1 MSIEKIQSGCV
12 PVRCWGSFVSWK
24 ESLTTLI
31 LVRHGESEWNRAG
44 RIQGQIN
51 SPLTDLGIN
60 QAKAI
65 REYLSGILL
74 NQQLEIYTSPL
85 DRALQT
91 AEIIAQGI
99 EYPSRKIIIEERLND
114 FNVGEISGTFGWDK
128 VAEIF
133 PEQAQLRLQDPMR
146 FHPSGGES
154 GAEFEARLRSLLEDL
169 KDDGTLKLMV
179 SHGIVNKFIRGI
191 LKNLS
196 GKEMVELGESQNTIY
211 RLEEGEETEIKI
223 PPTIRG
229 KN

>member
-1 MSIEKIQSGCV
+1 
-12 PVRCWGSFVSWK
+12 
-24 ESLTTLI
+24 LTTLI

-146 FHPSGGES
+146 FHPSIGES

-169 KDDGTLKLMV
+169 MDDGTLKLMV

>member
-1 MSIEKIQSGCV
+1 MA
-12 PVRCWGSFVSWK
+12 
-24 ESLTTLI
+24 TLI
-31 LVRHGESEWNRAG
+31 LIRHGESEWNRAG
-44 RIQGQIN
+44 RIQGQVN

-65 REYLSGILL
+65 RDYLSGILI
-74 NQQLEIYTSPL
+74 NQELEIYTSPL

-91 AEIIAQGI
+91 ADIIAQGI
-99 EYPSRKIIIEERLND
+99 DYPSRKIIIEERLND
-114 FNVGEISGTFGWDK
+114 FNLGEISGTFGWDK

-133 PEQAQLRLQDPMR
+133 PEQAQLKLQDPMR

-169 KDDGTLKLMV
+169 MDDGTLKLIV

-211 RLEEGEETEIKI
+211 RLEQGEEIEIKI
-223 PPTIRG
+223 PPAIRE

>member
-1 MSIEKIQSGCV
+1 M
-12 PVRCWGSFVSWK
+12 
-24 ESLTTLI
+24 TTLI

-44 RIQGQIN
+44 RIQGQVN
-51 SPLTDLGIN
+51 SPLTDLGID

-65 REYLSGILL
+65 RDHLSGILL
-74 NQQLEIYTSPL
+74 NQELEIYTSPL
-85 DRALQT
+85 DRAIQT

-99 EYPSRKIIIEERLND
+99 DHPSSKIIIEERLND
-114 FNVGEISGTFGWDK
+114 FSLGEISGTFGWDK

-133 PEQAQLRLQDPMR
+133 PKQAQLRLQDPMR

-169 KDDGTLKLMV
+169 MDESSLKLMV

-191 LKNLS
+191 LKNIS
-196 GKEMVELGESQNTIY
+196 GKEMVQLGESQNTIY

-223 PPTIRG
+223 LPSNRG

>member
-1 MSIEKIQSGCV
+1 
-12 PVRCWGSFVSWK
+12 
-24 ESLTTLI
+24 LTTLI

-44 RIQGQIN
+44 RIQGQVN

-60 QAKAI
+60 QAKAT
-65 REYLSGILL
+65 RDYLSGILL

-99 EYPSRKIIIEERLND
+99 DYPSRKIIIEERLND
-114 FNVGEISGTFGWDK
+114 FNLGEISGTFGWDK

>member
-1 MSIEKIQSGCV
+1 M
-12 PVRCWGSFVSWK
+12 
-24 ESLTTLI
+24 TTLI

-44 RIQGQIN
+44 RIQGQVN

-60 QAKAI
+60 QAEAI
-65 REYLSGILL
+65 RDYLSGIVL

-99 EYPSRKIIIEERLND
+99 DYPSRKIIIEERLND
-114 FNVGEISGTFGWDK
+114 FNLGEISGTFGWDK

-169 KDDGTLKLMV
+169 MDDGTLKLMV

-211 RLEEGEETEIKI
+211 RLEQGEETEIKI
-223 PPTIRG
+223 PPTIRE

>member
-1 MSIEKIQSGCV
+1 M
-12 PVRCWGSFVSWK
+12 
-24 ESLTTLI
+24 TTLI

-60 QAKAI
+60 QAKAT
-65 REYLSGILL
+65 RDYLSGILL

>member
-1 MSIEKIQSGCV
+1 M
-12 PVRCWGSFVSWK
+12 
-24 ESLTTLI
+24 TTLI

-44 RIQGQIN
+44 RIQGQVN

-60 QAKAI
+60 QAKAT
-65 REYLSGILL
+65 RDYLSGILL

-99 EYPSRKIIIEERLND
+99 DYPSRKIIIEERLND

-169 KDDGTLKLMV
+169 MDDGTLKLMV

-211 RLEEGEETEIKI
+211 RLEQGEETEIKI
-223 PPTIRG
+223 LPSNREEY
-229 KN
+229 

>member
-1 MSIEKIQSGCV
+1 M
-12 PVRCWGSFVSWK
+12 
-24 ESLTTLI
+24 TTLI

-44 RIQGQIN
+44 RIQGQVN

-65 REYLSGILL
+65 RDHLSEILL

-99 EYPSRKIIIEERLND
+99 DYPSRKIIIEERLND
-114 FNVGEISGTFGWDK
+114 FNLGEISGTFGWDK

-169 KDDGTLKLMV
+169 MDDGTLKLMV

-196 GKEMVELGESQNTIY
+196 GKEMVKLGESQNTIF
-211 RLEEGEETEIKI
+211 RLEQGEETEIKI
-223 PPTIRG
+223 PPTIRE

>member
-1 MSIEKIQSGCV
+1 M
-12 PVRCWGSFVSWK
+12 
-24 ESLTTLI
+24 TTLI

-44 RIQGQIN
+44 RIQGQVN

-65 REYLSGILL
+65 RDYLSGILL

-99 EYPSRKIIIEERLND
+99 DYPSRKIIIEERLND
-114 FNVGEISGTFGWDK
+114 FNLGEISGTFGWDK

-169 KDDGTLKLMV
+169 MDDGTLKLMV

-211 RLEEGEETEIKI
+211 RLEQGEETEIKI
-223 PPTIRG
+223 LPSNREE
-229 KN
+229 N

>member
-1 MSIEKIQSGCV
+1 MK
-12 PVRCWGSFVSWK
+12 
-24 ESLTTLI
+24 TLM

-44 RIQGQIN
+44 RLQGRVN

-65 REYLSGILL
+65 RDHLSVILL
-74 NQQLEIYTSPL
+74 NQELEIYTSPL
-85 DRALQT
+85 DRAIQT

-99 EYPSRKIIIEERLND
+99 DHPSSKIIIEERLND
-114 FNVGEISGTFGWDK
+114 FSLGEISGTFGWDK

-133 PEQAQLRLQDPMR
+133 PEQAKLRLQDPMR

-169 KDDGTLKLMV
+169 MDEGSLKLMV

-211 RLEEGEETEIKI
+211 RLEQGEETEIKI
-223 PPTIRG
+223 LPLNIG

>member
-1 MSIEKIQSGCV
+1 M
-12 PVRCWGSFVSWK
+12 
-24 ESLTTLI
+24 TTLI

-44 RIQGQIN
+44 RIQGQVN

-65 REYLSGILL
+65 RDYLSGILI
-74 NQQLEIYTSPL
+74 NQELEIYTSPL

-99 EYPSRKIIIEERLND
+99 DYPSRKIIIEERLND
-114 FNVGEISGTFGWDK
+114 FNLGEISGTFGWDK

-169 KDDGTLKLMV
+169 MDDGTLKLMV

-211 RLEEGEETEIKI
+211 RLEQGEETEIKI
-223 PPTIRG
+223 PPTIRE

>member
-1 MSIEKIQSGCV
+1 
-12 PVRCWGSFVSWK
+12 
-24 ESLTTLI
+24 LTTLI

-44 RIQGQIN
+44 RIQGQVN

-65 REYLSGILL
+65 RDYLSGILL
-74 NQQLEIYTSPL
+74 NQELEIYTSPL
-85 DRALQT
+85 DRAIQT

-99 EYPSRKIIIEERLND
+99 DHPSSKIIIEERLND

-211 RLEEGEETEIKI
+211 RLEQGEETEIKI
-223 PPTIRG
+223 PPTIRE

>member
-1 MSIEKIQSGCV
+1 M
-12 PVRCWGSFVSWK
+12 
-24 ESLTTLI
+24 TTLI
-31 LVRHGESEWNRAG
+31 LVRHGESVWNRAG
-44 RIQGQIN
+44 RIQGQVN
-51 SPLTDLGIN
+51 SPLTDLGID

-65 REYLSGILL
+65 RDHLSGILL
-74 NQQLEIYTSPL
+74 NQELEIYTSPL
-85 DRALQT
+85 DRAIQT

-99 EYPSRKIIIEERLND
+99 DHPSSKIIIEERLND

-169 KDDGTLKLMV
+169 MDDGALKLMV

-196 GKEMVELGESQNTIY
+196 GKEMVQLGESQNTIY

-223 PPTIRG
+223 LPSNRG

>member
-1 MSIEKIQSGCV
+1 M
-12 PVRCWGSFVSWK
+12 
-24 ESLTTLI
+24 TTLI

-44 RIQGQIN
+44 RIQGQVN

-60 QAKAI
+60 QAKAT
-65 REYLSGILL
+65 RDYLSGILL

-169 KDDGTLKLMV
+169 MDDGTLKLMV

-196 GKEMVELGESQNTIY
+196 GKEMVKLGESQNTIF
-211 RLEEGEETEIKI
+211 RLEQGEETEIKI
-223 PPTIRG
+223 PPTIRE
-229 KN
+229 KY

>member
-1 MSIEKIQSGCV
+1 MTS
-12 PVRCWGSFVSWK
+12 
-24 ESLTTLI
+24 LI
-31 LVRHGESEWNRAG
+31 LVRDGECEWNLAG
-44 RIQGQIN
+44 RIQGQVN

-60 QAKAI
+60 QAKAT
-65 REYLSGILL
+65 RDYLSGILL
-74 NQQLEIYTSPL
+74 NHQLEIYTSPL

-99 EYPSRKIIIEERLND
+99 DHPSSKIIIEERLND
-114 FNVGEISGTFGWDK
+114 FNLGEISGTFGWDK

-169 KDDGTLKLMV
+169 MDDGTLKLMV

-211 RLEEGEETEIKI
+211 RLEQGEEMEIKI
-223 PPTIRG
+223 PPTIRE
-229 KN
+229 NN

>member
-1 MSIEKIQSGCV
+1 M
-12 PVRCWGSFVSWK
+12 
-24 ESLTTLI
+24 TTLI

-154 GAEFEARLRSLLEDL
+154 GTEFEARLRSLLEDL
-169 KDDGTLKLMV
+169 MDDGTLKLMV

-211 RLEEGEETEIKI
+211 RLEQGEETEIKI
-223 PPTIRG
+223 LPSNREEY
-229 KN
+229 

>member
-1 MSIEKIQSGCV
+1 M
-12 PVRCWGSFVSWK
+12 
-24 ESLTTLI
+24 TTLI

-44 RIQGQIN
+44 RIQGQVN

-65 REYLSGILL
+65 RDYLSGILL
-74 NQQLEIYTSPL
+74 NQELEIYTSPL

-99 EYPSRKIIIEERLND
+99 DHPSSKIIIEERLND
-114 FNVGEISGTFGWDK
+114 FNLGEISGTFGWDK

-169 KDDGTLKLMV
+169 MDDGTLKLMV

-211 RLEEGEETEIKI
+211 RLEQGEETEIKI
-223 PPTIRG
+223 LPSNREE
-229 KN
+229 N

>member
-1 MSIEKIQSGCV
+1 MI
-12 PVRCWGSFVSWK
+12 
-24 ESLTTLI
+24 TLI

-44 RIQGQIN
+44 RIQGQVN

-65 REYLSGILL
+65 RDYVSGILI
-74 NQQLEIYTSPL
+74 NQQMEIYTSPL
-85 DRALQT
+85 DRAIQT

-99 EYPSRKIIIEERLND
+99 DHPSSKIIIEERLND
-114 FNVGEISGTFGWDK
+114 FSLGEISGTFGWDK

-169 KDDGTLKLMV
+169 MDDGTLKLMV

-196 GKEMVELGESQNTIY
+196 GKEIIDLGESQNTIY
-211 RLEEGEETEIKI
+211 RLEQGEEKEIKI
-223 PPTIRG
+223 PPSNRG

>member
-1 MSIEKIQSGCV
+1 M
-12 PVRCWGSFVSWK
+12 
-24 ESLTTLI
+24 TTLI

-44 RIQGQIN
+44 RIQGQVN

-60 QAKAI
+60 QAKAT
-65 REYLSGILL
+65 RDYLSGILL

-99 EYPSRKIIIEERLND
+99 DYPSRKIIIEERLND
-114 FNVGEISGTFGWDK
+114 FNLGEISGTFGWDK

-169 KDDGTLKLMV
+169 MDDGTLKLMV

-211 RLEEGEETEIKI
+211 RLEQGEEKEIKI
-223 PPTIRG
+223 SPTIE
-229 KN
+229 KKIETNSAC

>member
-1 MSIEKIQSGCV
+1 M
-12 PVRCWGSFVSWK
+12 
-24 ESLTTLI
+24 
-31 LVRHGESEWNRAG
+31 
-44 RIQGQIN
+44 
-51 SPLTDLGIN
+51 GIN

-65 REYLSGILL
+65 RDYLSGILL
-74 NQQLEIYTSPL
+74 NQELEIYTSPL
-85 DRALQT
+85 DRAIQT

-99 EYPSRKIIIEERLND
+99 DHPSSKIIIEERLND

-154 GAEFEARLRSLLEDL
+154 GAEFEARLRSLLEDMM
-169 KDDGTLKLMV
+169 DEGTLKLMV

-211 RLEEGEETEIKI
+211 RLEQGEETEIKI
-223 PPTIRG
+223 LPLNRG

>member
-1 MSIEKIQSGCV
+1 M
-12 PVRCWGSFVSWK
+12 
-24 ESLTTLI
+24 TTLI

-223 PPTIRG
+223 PPTIRE
-229 KN
+229 KK

>member
-1 MSIEKIQSGCV
+1 M
-12 PVRCWGSFVSWK
+12 
-24 ESLTTLI
+24 TTLI

-169 KDDGTLKLMV
+169 MDDGTLKLMV

-196 GKEMVELGESQNTIY
+196 VKEMVELGESQNTIY
-211 RLEEGEETEIKI
+211 RLEQGEEKEIKI
-223 PPTIRG
+223 SPTIRE

>member
-1 MSIEKIQSGCV
+1 M
-12 PVRCWGSFVSWK
+12 
-24 ESLTTLI
+24 TTLI

-44 RIQGQIN
+44 RIQGQVN

-65 REYLSGILL
+65 RDHLSGILL
-74 NQQLEIYTSPL
+74 NQELEIYTSPL
-85 DRALQT
+85 DRAIQT

-169 KDDGTLKLMV
+169 MDDGTLKLMV

-211 RLEEGEETEIKI
+211 RLEQGEETEIKI
-223 PPTIRG
+223 PPSNRE

>member
-1 MSIEKIQSGCV
+1 M
-12 PVRCWGSFVSWK
+12 
-24 ESLTTLI
+24 TTLI

-99 EYPSRKIIIEERLND
+99 DYPSRKIIIEERLND
-114 FNVGEISGTFGWDK
+114 FNLGEISGTFGWDK

-169 KDDGTLKLMV
+169 MDDGTLKLMV

>member
-1 MSIEKIQSGCV
+1 M
-12 PVRCWGSFVSWK
+12 
-24 ESLTTLI
+24 TTLI

-44 RIQGQIN
+44 RIQGQVN

-60 QAKAI
+60 QAKAT
-65 REYLSGILL
+65 RDYLSGILL

-114 FNVGEISGTFGWDK
+114 FNLGEISGTFGWDK

-169 KDDGTLKLMV
+169 MDDGTLKLMV

-211 RLEEGEETEIKI
+211 RLEQGEETEIKI
-223 PPTIRG
+223 PPTIRE